1 MEIMRKLLNA
11 KNGAVAIVEYDAYA
25 ESPRES
31 GQELFNFYTFES
43 RYDSPDK
50 HFYKGLRECVADLVG
65 EVFEERMYNKNNS
78 GTAYMADIV
87 AKMDKFGYVALP
99 VWKYEHSGTVYKA
112 SMENPFYCPWD
123 SGLVGIIFAEKK
135 KICDM
140 YGWRIITKARRATVH
155 EYMENDAKT
164 WTQYANGDVL
174 RIGVREA
181 GDDDDDADF
190 IDNVFADLDDDM
202 IVTAYVKDCFSPE
215 TTNDWVDHTDELEE
229 EFLQY
234 GKINLMVDKVNN

>member
-43 RYDSPDK
+43 RYGSPDK

-99 VWKYEHSGTVYKA
+99 VWKYEHSVTVYKA
-112 SMENPFYCPWD
+112 SMYNPFHCPWD
-123 SGLVGIIFAEKK
+123 SGMVGIIFGEKK

-140 YGWRIITKARRATVH
+140 YGWKKITKARRAIVH
-155 EYMENDAKT
+155 EYMKSDADV
-164 WTQYANGDVL
+164 WTMYSNGEVF
-174 RIGVREA
+174 RVGVRAA
-181 GDDDDDADF
+181 GEEDDDAEF
-190 IDNVFADLDDDM
+190 VDNIFADMYDNEVL
-202 IVTAYVKDCFSPE
+202 TPYVNDYFGN
-215 TTNDWVDHTDELEE
+215 TTNDWVDHTEELEE

-234 GKINLMVDKVNN
+234 GKINLMVDKVSN